1 MAETVQGELQDELK
15 NIRRIVRKPTLQYRS
30 LRTGINA
37 TVEFLVELRRSE
49 TRSVPP
55 DWMQVSTTKEFIRY
69 HTPRVLELMQRLAL
83 HREEIELEARK
94 AWSLWLADVGAACAG
109 PLRAAVRVLAQLD
122 CLASLAVVARMPG
135 YTRPM
140 IVDSRAGAGSGPV
153 IDVVG
158 GRHPMAELA
167 GSSKVSACATRCHS
181 ARVSPRLPGDPRFQ
195 HVLGAPSAAGTETQ
209 FVPNDVALGG
219 ANARW
224 VWGGAAEGWG

>member
-1 MAETVQGELQDELK
+1 MQAEMQEELQ
-15 NIRRIVRKPTLQYRS
+15 NIRRIVRKPSLQYRT

-37 TVEFLVELRRSE
+37 TVEFLVELRRTE
-49 TRSVPP
+49 TRNVPP

-83 HREEIELEARK
+83 HREEIELEARN
-94 AWSLWLADVGAACAG
+94 AWSHWLADVGAACAG

-135 YTRPM
+135 YTRPT
-140 IVDSRAGAGSGPV
+140 IVDASAGGGPV

-167 GSSKVSACATRCHS
+167 GSSKVCRHSQRMRSALSLTPGLLLCSTSSVRRLQPGLKPS
-181 ARVSPRLPGDPRFQ
+181 LSP
-195 HVLGAPSAAGTETQ
+195 TT
-209 FVPNDVALGG
+209 
-219 ANARW
+219 
-224 VWGGAAEGWG
+224 